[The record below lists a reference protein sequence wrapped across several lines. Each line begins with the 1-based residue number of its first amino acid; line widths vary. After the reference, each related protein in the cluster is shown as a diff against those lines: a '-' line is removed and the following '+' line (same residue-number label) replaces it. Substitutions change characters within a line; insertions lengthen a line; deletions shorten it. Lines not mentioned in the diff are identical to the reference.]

1 MRYVETTILD
11 NTGQEKVKKIS
22 RLPLEEGNTLVLLED
37 MNFRIEKIY
46 LIFKCLLNYCLLI

>member
-46 LIFKCLLNYCLLI
+46 LIFKYLLNYCLLI

>member
-37 MNFRIEKIY
+37 INFRIEKIY
-46 LIFKCLLNYCLLI
+46 LIFKYLLNYCLLI